1 MSLFK
6 KPSATFSG
14 MLDAVVFEVT
24 NWPASGAKKAYS
36 TLSAK
41 LTISKDGAEEPI
53 DQFLEAGFIYPE
65 RGQAVSED
73 GATLEGG
80 AGVGEGTEFARFVQ
94 SAIDKGFDQ
103 NLLLDESG
111 NGTSFSALAENRYEF
126 ARAINEPKQ
135 LASGAKKLGIKDLKA
150 VAADGSYTGKL
161 GKTYTKAEVMEAGK
175 RPDKNDKTK
184 PPYNQTF
191 LVIEDLLG
199 EPVKAAPAK
208 KAAAAK
214 PAAAKTVVAKGGK
227 PNGKAVEVEADYE
240 TADALLIDA
249 VAAAKNKTLKKAS
262 LSSVVVKWTVE
273 NDQPDEVRDAIR
285 ALFADDSY
293 LARQNGWK
301 FDGEAKDKPV
311 SI

>member
-1 MSLFK
+1 
-6 KPSATFSG
+6 
-14 MLDAVVFEVT
+14 VFEVT
-24 NWPASGAKKAYS
+24 NWPASGAKKAYA

-41 LTISKDGAEEPI
+41 LTISKDGAEDPI

-73 GATLEGG
+73 GTTLEGK

-111 NGTSFSALAENRYEF
+111 NGSNFSALAENRYEF
-126 ARAINEPKQ
+126 GRAINEPKQ
-135 LASGAKKLGIKDLKA
+135 LASGAKKLGVKDLKA
-150 VAADGSYTGKL
+150 IAADGSYTGKL
-161 GKTYTKAEVMEAGK
+161 GKSYTKAEVMEAGK
-175 RPDKNDKTK
+175 KQDKNDKSIY
-184 PPYNQTF
+184 YNQTF

-199 EPVKAAPAK
+199 ETVSPAPKAAGK
-208 KAAAAK
+208 KAAAK
-214 PAAAKTVVAKGGK
+214 PAAKMTVAKGGK
-227 PNGKAVEVEADYE
+227 PNGAAKEVEPDYE

-262 LSSVVVKWTVE
+262 LSSAVVKWAVE
-273 NDQPDEVRDAIR
+273 NDKANEERDAIR
-285 ALFADDSY
+285 ALFADDDY

-301 FDGEAKDKPV
+301 FDGEGKDKPV
-311 SI
+311 SIGG